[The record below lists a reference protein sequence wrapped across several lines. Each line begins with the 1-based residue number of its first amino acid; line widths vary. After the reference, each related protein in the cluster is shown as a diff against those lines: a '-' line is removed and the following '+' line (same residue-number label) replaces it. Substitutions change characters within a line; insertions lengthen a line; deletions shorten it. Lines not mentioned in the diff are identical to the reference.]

1 MQATVPILNAPHVYP
16 VNWENMLKVEKSKS
30 HISRRG
36 KSDLPPEAGRVR
48 KRLSLSSASF
58 AIRKF
63 FSGRRRGSS
72 PSTPRHSLSPGKL
85 RKNSKQDELT
95 KAFDEVSENN
105 RVETQEGWNYLTSP
119 KDRKM
124 KKMRR
129 KQIRPF
135 VEHALRRTPI
145 GLSADFRQMKR
156 SNDPSKMTEFVSQI
170 PHGKNRYKDV
180 GCLDNNRV
188 VLKIGSCSYIHANF
202 VASPNNPRRFICTQ
216 GPLQT
221 TCSEFWCM
229 VVQEEAEVILMLC
242 NLTEKRE
249 SKCAVYYPTKEDEF
263 LTFQGGVSVKFRD
276 REELSFPFN
285 TKTKV
290 EVTYLEVTIMG
301 HAPQMC
307 KHYHWIDWP
316 DRGVPEADL
325 APLYL
330 LYQVRSVRTPIV
342 IHCSAGIGRTG
353 TMVLIE
359 NAMEILERG
368 EQLEKMDGYLQ
379 QLRAQ
384 RNNCIQT
391 DQQYLFVHQVL
402 LNFLR
407 EAGWLPQRLNSR
419 LKDFTEHY
427 LRLTRKP

>member
-1 MQATVPILNAPHVYP
+1 
-16 VNWENMLKVEKSKS
+16 
-30 HISRRG
+30 
-36 KSDLPPEAGRVR
+36 
-48 KRLSLSSASF
+48 
-58 AIRKF
+58 
-63 FSGRRRGSS
+63 
-72 PSTPRHSLSPGKL
+72 
-85 RKNSKQDELT
+85 
-95 KAFDEVSENN
+95 
-105 RVETQEGWNYLTSP
+105 
-119 KDRKM
+119 
-124 KKMRR
+124 
-129 KQIRPF
+129 
-135 VEHALRRTPI
+135 
-145 GLSADFRQMKR
+145 MKR

-216 GPLQT
+216 
-221 TCSEFWCM
+221 
-229 VVQEEAEVILMLC
+229 
-242 NLTEKRE
+242 RE

-407 EAGWLPQRLNSR
+407 EAGWVPQRLNSR